1 MLVDRHGRKIS
12 YLRLSVTD
20 RCNLRCFYC
29 RSQKCWK
36 FIPHPDI
43 LSYEEMF
50 ELIGLSESLNVEK
63 VRLTGG
69 EPFVRRGFLSFL
81 EKVVKAYPDLDLRIT
96 TNGTL
101 LKDKIDALVDMGV
114 TCLNISLDTMDR
126 ARFKEITG
134 RDFFPQV
141 RQAIDTCLEKGLR
154 VKVNS
159 VALKNVNHDE
169 LPAFVRFARDYP
181 VDVRFIEF
189 MPIGDKTRWSRE
201 NYWSADEVMEAA
213 MAVEDMD
220 PVPGTERNGG
230 PARIHTIR
238 GGLGRFGVI
247 SAISDHFCASCNRLR
262 ITSDGRLRTC
272 LFSDREYKLRGIL
285 RSPRLGTDH
294 LRRVISRANEEKPL
308 GADLLEAKKQ
318 AGVCNRIMS
327 SIGG

>member
-1 MLVDRHGRKIS
+1 MLVDRHGRRIS

-29 RSQKCWK
+29 RSQKCWN
-36 FIPHPDI
+36 FIPHSDI
-43 LSYEEMF
+43 LTYEEMF
-50 ELIGLSESLNVEK
+50 DLIGLSESLNVEK

-69 EPFVRRGFLSFL
+69 EPFVRKGFLSFL
-81 EKVVKAYPDLDLRIT
+81 EKVVKTYPNLDLRIT

-101 LKDKIDALVDMGV
+101 LKDKITALADMGV

-126 ARFKEITG
+126 NRFQEITG
-134 RDFFPQV
+134 RDFLPRV
-141 RQAIDTCLEKGLR
+141 REAIDTCLEKGVRIKL
-154 VKVNS
+154 NA

-169 LPAFVRFARDYP
+169 LPAFVRFAKEYP

-189 MPIGDKTRWSRE
+189 MPIGDKTRWSCD
-201 NYWSADEVMEAA
+201 NYWSANDVMDAA
-213 MAVEDMD
+213 MAIEEME

-230 PARIHTIR
+230 PARIHTIK
-238 GGLGRFGVI
+238 GGKGRFGVI

-272 LFSDREYKLRGIL
+272 LFSDREYRLRGIM
-285 RSPRLGTDH
+285 RSPKLGSDQ
-294 LRRVISRANEEKPL
+294 LRRVISRANEVKPL
-308 GADLLEAKKQ
+308 GADLLEARKQ
-318 AGVCNRIMS
+318 SEVCHRIMS

>member
-1 MLVDRHGRKIS
+1 MLVDRHGRRIS

-36 FIPHPDI
+36 FIPHQNI
-43 LSYEEMF
+43 LTYEEMF
-50 ELIGLSESLNVEK
+50 ELVGLSESLNVEK

-81 EKVVKAYPDLDLRIT
+81 EKVVKAYPRLDLRIT

-101 LKDKIDALVDMGV
+101 LKDKVDALVDMGI

-126 ARFKEITG
+126 DRFREITG

-141 RQAIDTCLEKGLR
+141 RAAIDECLEKGLR
-154 VKVNS
+154 VKLNS

-169 LPAFVRFARDYP
+169 LPAFVRFARENP

-201 NYWSADEVMEAA
+201 NYWSADEVMAA
-213 MAVEDMD
+213 ASRVEEME

-230 PARIHTIR
+230 PARIHTIK

-262 ITSDGRLRTC
+262 ITSDGKLRTC
-272 LFSDREYKLRGIL
+272 LFSDKEYRLRGIL
-285 RSPRLGTDH
+285 RSPRLGTDQ
-294 LRRVISRANEEKPL
+294 LRRVISRANEVKPL
-308 GADLLEAKKQ
+308 GADLLEARKQ
-318 AGVCNRIMS
+318 AEVCNRIMS